1 MGPLAQL
8 VEMLPAFSQLAQRLP
23 DGTEEKQL
31 KKVEAI
37 ILSMTPEERHHP
49 DIING
54 SRRRRI
60 ARGSG
65 VTPQDI
71 NQLLNQF
78 RQMQKLMK
86 MGMKGKLSHSLMGMF
101 HSR

>member
-1 MGPLAQL
+1 MGYYLKVQTASFDLDDFLSQLRAVKKVGPVAQL
-8 VEMLPAFSQLAQRLP
+8 VEMLPGLSQLAGRLP

-37 ILSMTPEERHHP
+37 IFSMTSEERHNSV
-49 DIING
+49 IIGG

-65 VTPQDI
+65 VKP
-71 NQLLNQF
+71 
-78 RQMQKLMK
+78 
-86 MGMKGKLSHSLMGMF
+86 
-101 HSR
+101 